1 MALRLVIVDN
11 DEAVLELLLLDLRL
25 EGHEIA
31 ATALNGVDGLAACVE
46 HRPDALVV
54 DLRLGP
60 GINGLEVA
68 RRVRRP
74 GLRVVLYTN
83 YVTPNVVNE
92 AAAAGATVVEKG
104 NLYALRQ
111 AVTADSTRRRSCNT
125 LTGSFWWAVKDS
137 EPLTPMPCHLH
148 FF

>member
-25 EGHEIA
+25 EGYEIM
-31 ATALNGVDGLAACVE
+31 ATAMDGDGALQACDE
-46 HRPDALVV
+46 NDPDVLVV

-83 YVTPNVVNE
+83 YVTPEVVKS
-92 AAAAGATVVEKG
+92 ATQAGATVIEKG
-104 NLYALRQ
+104 NLYALRR
-111 AVTADSTRRRSCNT
+111 AVQ
-125 LTGSFWWAVKDS
+125 G
-137 EPLTPMPCHLH
+137 
-148 FF
+148 

>member
-11 DEAVLELLLLDLRL
+11 DEAVLELLQLDMRL
-25 EGHEIA
+25 EGHDIL
-31 ATALNGVDGLAACVE
+31 ATALNGDDGLAACEE
-46 HRPDALVV
+46 HAPDTLIV

-68 RRVRRP
+68 RRVRRE

-83 YVTPNVVNE
+83 YVTPSVVNE
-92 AAAAGATVVEKG
+92 AEAAGATVVEKG

-111 AVTADSTRRRSCNT
+111 AVVGAAT
-125 LTGSFWWAVKDS
+125 
-137 EPLTPMPCHLH
+137 
-148 FF
+148 

>member
-1 MALRLVIVDN
+1 MTLRLVIVDN
-11 DEAVLELLLLDLRL
+11 DEAVLELLRLDMRL
-25 EGHEIA
+25 EGHEIL
-31 ATALNGVDGLAACVE
+31 ATALNGDDGLAACAE
-46 HRPDALVV
+46 HRPDTLIV

-83 YVTPNVVNE
+83 YVTPSVVNE
-92 AAAAGATVVEKG
+92 ATAAGAIVVEKG

-111 AVTADSTRRRSCNT
+111 AVLA
-125 LTGSFWWAVKDS
+125 
-137 EPLTPMPCHLH
+137 EPDGVSRPS
-148 FF
+148 

>member
-1 MALRLVIVDN
+1 MALRLVLVDN
-11 DEAVLELLLLDLRL
+11 DEAVLDLLQLDMRL
-25 EGHEIA
+25 EGHDIV
-31 ATALNGVDGLAACVE
+31 ATALNGADGLAACEE
-46 HRPDALVV
+46 HAPDTLIV

-92 AAAAGATVVEKG
+92 ANAAGATVIEKG
-104 NLYALRQ
+104 NLYGLRQ
-111 AVTADSTRRRSCNT
+111 AVV
-125 LTGSFWWAVKDS
+125 G
-137 EPLTPMPCHLH
+137 
-148 FF
+148 

>member
-1 MALRLVIVDN
+1 MALRVVIVDN
-11 DEAVLELLLLDLRL
+11 DEAVLELLRLDMRL
-25 EGHEIA
+25 EGHEIM
-31 ATALNGVDGLAACVE
+31 ATALNGDDGLAACAE
-46 HRPDALVV
+46 HGPDTLIV

-83 YVTPNVVNE
+83 YVTPSVVNE
-92 AAAAGATVVEKG
+92 ATAAGATVVEKG

-111 AVTADSTRRRSCNT
+111 AVTGLSAPS
-125 LTGSFWWAVKDS
+125 
-137 EPLTPMPCHLH
+137 
-148 FF
+148 

>member
-1 MALRLVIVDN
+1 VRLVIVDN

-25 EGHEIA
+25 EGHEIL
-31 ATALNGVDGLAACVE
+31 ATAMDGDSAVQACTAND
-46 HRPDALVV
+46 PDVLVV

-83 YVTPNVVNE
+83 YVTPDVVK
-92 AAAAGATVVEKG
+92 AATEAGATVVEKG
-104 NLYALRQ
+104 SLHALRR
-111 AVTADSTRRRSCNT
+111 AITN
-125 LTGSFWWAVKDS
+125 
-137 EPLTPMPCHLH
+137 
-148 FF
+148 

>member
-25 EGHEIA
+25 EGHEIV
-31 ATALNGVDGLAACVE
+31 ATAMDGDGALQACDE
-46 HRPDALVV
+46 HDPEVLVV

-68 RRVRRP
+68 KRVRRP

-83 YVTPNVVNE
+83 YVTPDVVKS
-92 AAAAGATVVEKG
+92 ATHAGAIVIEKG
-104 NLYALRQ
+104 NLYALRR
-111 AVTADSTRRRSCNT
+111 AVE
-125 LTGSFWWAVKDS
+125 G
-137 EPLTPMPCHLH
+137 
-148 FF
+148 

>member
-11 DEAVLELLLLDLRL
+11 DEAVLELLLLDLGL
-25 EGHEIA
+25 EGHEIM
-31 ATALNGVDGLAACVE
+31 ATALNGADALVACDE
-46 HRPDALVV
+46 HRPDVLVV

-74 GLRVVLYTN
+74 DLRIVLYTN
-83 YVTPNVVNE
+83 YVTPNVVKE
-92 AAAAGATVVEKG
+92 ATAAGVTVVEKG

-111 AVTADSTRRRSCNT
+111 AVE
-125 LTGSFWWAVKDS
+125 G
-137 EPLTPMPCHLH
+137 
-148 FF
+148 